1 MTKDKLGDKFSKFLE
16 GQGIEVVDVTPKKQ
30 KPIMAKSPQLKPNNP
45 NDWSSRFDKKFT
57 RKCLGGKEKGQY
69 MDKWF
74 VRETTAKELKN
85 FISSELQR
93 ERERVIEEFAKIVD
107 KYYDKDLGTY
117 DYKQIAEDFISEIN
131 SLKKKMKNAQEIAE
145 KHYDQIFKEV
155 IDIYGDNFYDIVV
168 EITLL
173 SGSQV
178 RLSWKDNDNRL
189 KLKEEDE
196 TT

>member
-30 KPIMAKSPQLKPNNP
+30 KLIMAKSPQLKPNDS

-74 VRETTAKELKN
+74 VRETTAKELKV
-85 FISSELQR
+85 FISSELQI
-93 ERERVIEEFAKIVD
+93 ERESGWFEGCNKFLNDIEEREDEIRKQERKRVIEEFAKIVD
-107 KYYDKDLGTY
+107 KSCDKDLGTY

-131 SLKKKMKNAQEIAE
+131 SLRNK
-145 KHYDQIFKEV
+145 
-155 IDIYGDNFYDIVV
+155 
-168 EITLL
+168 
-173 SGSQV
+173 
-178 RLSWKDNDNRL
+178 
-189 KLKEEDE
+189 
-196 TT
+196 

>member
-93 ERERVIEEFAKIVD
+93 ERDKIHNDLIAIADDGEYEDLRREVE
-107 KYYDKDLGTY
+107 YY
-117 DYKQIAEDFISEIN
+117 FN
-131 SLKKKMKNAQEIAE
+131 SLKESNSPK
-145 KHYDQIFKEV
+145 
-155 IDIYGDNFYDIVV
+155 
-168 EITLL
+168 T
-173 SGSQV
+173 
-178 RLSWKDNDNRL
+178 KD
-189 KLKEEDE
+189 K
-196 TT
+196 